1 MKNIVFSIIVLF
13 FGIAILIGAC
23 AAIDSDINQ
32 TAAAPH
38 NGMVWHS

>member
-13 FGIAILIGAC
+13 FGIAILVGAC
-23 AAIDSDINQ
+23 AAIDNDIRE
-32 TAAAPH
+32 TDTAPH